1 MSKMNNI
8 IIDFLQDGGR
18 DLGYD
23 EDNMPDVKDLDVV
36 LNHSVKIWKYHGKTH
51 KKYYDGKDA

>member
-36 LNHSVKIWKYHGKTH
+36 LNHSVKIWEYNGKTH
-51 KKYYDGKDA
+51 KEYYGGKDE

>member
-8 IIDFLQDGGR
+8 IIDFLHDGGR

-23 EDNMPDVKDLDVV
+23 EDNMPDLKDLDVV
-36 LNHSVKIWKYHGKTH
+36 LNHSVNVWEYHGKTH
-51 KKYYDGKDA
+51 KEYYGGKDE